1 MTGFILAMIGLAVWI
16 ALAMIIMPRYGIKSV
31 KGGG

>member
-16 ALAMIIMPRYGIKSV
+16 VLAMIVMPRYGIKSV
-31 KGGG
+31 KGG